1 MLSCFSK
8 RMSYNLLCIYELIS
22 GWLYMHYQWYVVV
35 VQRNLDSSLQR
46 TMVSFIYNLLCLYVP
61 FLSLTSSVFPTFI
74 FVFLARISTVLGVLW
89 CWNNFLR
96 ELHYAWWRH
105 APTVLTDKKSIWWY
119 GYIRSHTY
127 VISIDWFS
135 RSENNEKEFC

>member
-1 MLSCFSK
+1 MYIGANFWLVIHAFSMIRCGSTK
-8 RMSYNLLCIYELIS
+8 ES
-22 GWLYMHYQWYVVV
+22 GFKLTKDNGVLH
-35 VQRNLDSSLQR
+35 LQP
-46 TMVSFIYNLLCLYVP
+46 FLCLYVP

-96 ELHYAWWRH
+96 ELHYAWWRPV
-105 APTVLTDKKSIWWY
+105 PTVLTDKKSIWWY